1 MTSIKRHG
9 GWKSTSVAEGYIE
22 DSLNNKIDISNKISN
37 CQPSTSQENS
47 GKEIFEYQFYTSEET
62 KNVSNGESEK
72 ITGNEASLKFSSG
85 INVGNNCTVNFYF
98 DNK

>member
-62 KNVSNGESEK
+62 KNVSEK

-85 INVGNNCTVNFYF
+85 INVGNNCSNCTVNFYF
-98 DNK
+98 NNK